1 MPDPIAT
8 TRSGERGAP
17 AVPLRS
23 LILTVLGAYIRRLDG
38 WISIAALIR
47 LMGELGV
54 DEQSVRS
61 AVSRLKRRGIV
72 LPERRDGTAGYT
84 MSAEGLRLFEAGD
97 ARIYGRPRAARLEDG
112 WVVAVFSVPD
122 ARRGDRHV
130 LRSRL
135 VWLGYGNLAPAVWI
149 APAHVAEE
157 TRETLLRLGLDR
169 YVHVF
174 RARYEA
180 FGTVPE
186 LVRQSWDL
194 DALRRQYAR
203 FHATVAPVVR
213 RAGRPGARDG
223 RGAFVDHVTV
233 LGAWR
238 PLPFLDPGLPVE
250 ALPPDWPG
258 TGAWEVFHELVG
270 TLEPAAF
277 GYVSEIARQ
286 PTPQGTSV

>member
-1 MPDPIAT
+1 MPREWDAAFVTVVTKVLP
-8 TRSGERGAP
+8 
-17 AVPLRS
+17 RS

-47 LMGELGV
+47 LMDELGV

-72 LPERRDGTAGYT
+72 VPERRDGVAGYT
-84 MSAEGLRLFEAGD
+84 MSVDGRRLLEAGD

-122 ARRGDRHV
+122 SRRTDRHV

-135 VWLGYGNLAPAVWI
+135 VWLGFGNLSPAVWI
-149 APAHVAEE
+149 APAHVASE
-157 TRETLLRLGLDR
+157 TTETLLRLGLDR

-194 DALRRQYAR
+194 DALRTQYAQ
-203 FHATVAPVVR
+203 FHVAVAPMGR
-213 RAGRPGARDG
+213 RAARSG
-223 RGAFVDHVTV
+223 PQAFADHVTV

-250 ALPPDWPG
+250 ALPADWPG
-258 TGAWEVFHELVG
+258 TGAWEVFHELVEA
-270 TLEPAAF
+270 LEPAANH
-277 GYVSEIARQ
+277 YVRELTGGER
-286 PTPQGTSV
+286 

>member
-17 AVPLRS
+17 AVRLRS

-47 LMGELGV
+47 LMDQLGV

-61 AVSRLKRRGIV
+61 GVSRLKRRGIV
-72 LPERRDGTAGYT
+72 VPERRDGVAGYT

-122 ARRGDRHV
+122 TRGTDRHV
-130 LRSRL
+130 LRSQL
-135 VWLGYGNLAPAVWI
+135 AWLGFGNLAPAVWI
-149 APAHVAEE
+149 APAHVATE
-157 TRETLLRLGLDR
+157 TAETLLWLGLDR
-169 YVHVF
+169 YVHLF
-174 RARYEA
+174 TAHYEA

-194 DALRRQYAR
+194 DALQTRYAQ
-203 FHATVAPVVR
+203 FHAAVAPVPR
-213 RAGRPGARDG
+213 RARRTG

-258 TGAWEVFHELVG
+258 TGAWEVFHQLVEI
-270 TLEPAAF
+270 LEPAAI
-277 GYVSEIARQ
+277 GYVHDVARQ
-286 PTPQGTSV
+286 PTPQGASV